1 MLMSP
6 HLCLCS
12 LCSLTSSLL
21 QLPIP
26 PPPVLPSLQLLHVDK
41 VSLLPHTTQQLGMD
55 ICRGLQYLHS
65 INIVHRDL
73 KSKNVLL
80 SAVPPNGQAKLCD
93 FGLARMRL
101 ESATMTGRCKSMMK
115 FTLLFTCIRPPS
127 PPPLFPLPFLSL
139 ILYLLFPSSPLPL
152 PFFSPLISLFSPSS
166 PPSSP
171 PPPTQAMLAQYI
183 GQLQRS

>member
-1 MLMSP
+1 MGLASVCMHTDVKISP
-6 HLCLCS
+6 LIS
-12 LCSLTSSLL
+12 LFSLF
-21 QLPIP
+21 P
-26 PPPVLPSLQLLHVDK
+26 PPSFNCPFPPLQLLHVDK

-80 SAVPPNGQAKLCD
+80 TAVPPNGQAKLCD

-101 ESATMTGRCKSMMK
+101 ESATMTGRCKSMTK
-115 FTLLFTCIRPPS
+115 FTLLSFTCILLLPSLS
-127 PPPLFPLPFLSL
+127 PPLPLSHLS
-139 ILYLLFPSSPLPL
+139 LLFPSSSLNL
-152 PFFSPLISLFSPSS
+152 LLFSPSS
-166 PPSSP
+166 LSSSPP

-183 GQLQRS
+183 